1 MFVKK
6 VILVLFLFSF
16 TLTAEEYKKAS
27 DFKLKDIKGKT
38 VKLKDALEKGPVL
51 IDFWASWCVPC
62 KEEMPIFNDL
72 YGKYKEKGLS
82 VFLITID
89 KGSAIQK
96 AKSFVKSKGFD
107 FTVLFDPKKKVFKKF
122 GCKSTVPVTFVLN
135 KKGEIVF
142 KHDGKGTEKM
152 FEDAIIK
159 AFGDSLSTEVEEK
172 VKSKGEPKWKN

>member
-1 MFVKK
+1 MLLKK
-6 VILVLFLFSF
+6 VVLMLLFLSSIM
-16 TLTAEEYKKAS
+16 LAEELKVAQ

-51 IDFWASWCVPC
+51 IDFWASWCGPC
-62 KEEMPIFNDL
+62 KEEMPIFNKL
-72 YGKYKEKGLS
+72 YEKYKDKGLS
-82 VFLITID
+82 VYLITID

-96 AKSFVKSKGFD
+96 AKNFVKSKGFD
-107 FTVLFDPKKKVFKKF
+107 FTVLFDKGKKVFKKF

-159 AFGDSLSTEVEEK
+159 AFGEDLSAESKKE
-172 VKSKGEPKWKN
+172 VKSEG

>member
-1 MFVKK
+1 MIKK
-6 VILVLFLFSF
+6 VILALLLFSVVLF
-16 TLTAEEYKKAS
+16 AEDYKKAS

-38 VKLKDALEKGPVL
+38 VKLKDALGKGPVL
-51 IDFWASWCVPC
+51 IDFWASWCIPC
-62 KEEMPIFNDL
+62 KAEMPIFNKL
-72 YGKYKEKGLS
+72 YAKYKDKGLS
-82 VFLITID
+82 MFLITID
-89 KGSAIQK
+89 KGGAIQK

-159 AFGDSLSTEVEEK
+159 AFGEDLKVETEKDKKVE
-172 VKSKGEPKWKN
+172 GKNK

>member
-16 TLTAEEYKKAS
+16 ILTAEEYKKAS

-107 FTVLFDPKKKVFKKF
+107 FTVLMVTDVVRGSSRIMMENTPAILEDLPFLKNNDGTLIAKDMVSRKKQL
-122 GCKSTVPVTFVLN
+122 VPVIL
-135 KKGEIVF
+135 
-142 KHDGKGTEKM
+142 
-152 FEDAIIK
+152 
-159 AFGDSLSTEVEEK
+159 SLLE
-172 VKSKGEPKWKN
+172 G